1 MQRPLQRLLQA
12 QRPQPLSTRP
22 LQLLQACMKQPR
34 PKPQRQELHAWAQ
47 PLQGLQPVDLL
58 GAPRV
63 QRPLRRLA
71 LQAQRPQPRP
81 LQLLQA
87 CMKQPRPKLQMQE
100 LQISWAQPHMGLQP
114 LHLQLRPWR
123 LMALQ
128 AKGSQPLIRGG
139 AVGLE
144 IAISSRRA
152 DEIGDDVSRSANIL
166 QTPTHPG

>member
-1 MQRPLQRLLQA
+1 VQRPQA
-12 QRPQPLSTRP
+12 QRPQPLTTRP

-34 PKPQRQELHAWAQ
+34 PKPQRQELHAWTQ
-47 PLQGLQPVDLL
+47 
-58 GAPRV
+58 
-63 QRPLRRLA
+63 
-71 LQAQRPQPRP
+71 QRPQPLSTRP

-100 LQISWAQPHMGLQP
+100 LQISWAQLGLQP
-114 LHLQLRPWR
+114 LDLQSLQLPWP
-123 LMALQ
+123 LALQ

-152 DEIGDDVSRSANIL
+152 DEIGDDASGSPNIL
-166 QTPTHPG
+166 ETPARHPG

>member
-1 MQRPLQRLLQA
+1 MQRPLQRLQLALQA
-12 QRPQPLSTRP
+12 QRPQPLST
-22 LQLLQACMKQPR
+22 
-34 PKPQRQELHAWAQ
+34 
-47 PLQGLQPVDLL
+47 
-58 GAPRV
+58 
-63 QRPLRRLA
+63 
-71 LQAQRPQPRP
+71 RP

-114 LHLQLRPWR
+114 LHLQLRPWP
-123 LMALQ
+123 LALQ

-152 DEIGDDVSRSANIL
+152 DEIGDDVSGSPNIL